1 MPSMNPGLKNPFML
15 SVFSCRIWLTSLFID
30 GTRTSYG
37 LYLTARVQK
46 SWGDNTD
53 SVGVKSQQSLLRSIP
68 WWYAVWTSQVSQKLL
83 CFDRLVSW
91 MGGRLIEWLVNWLI
105 NWLNNWL
112 NGRLIGWLIYYLI
125 DWLIDWLKLR
135 TPSIHENFFI
145 SNYRRVSYERYADG
159 RVIAYQNRDPDRF
172 YFIISGRLSLLSEYQ
187 LNTGTVTR
195 VIGEMKKGQHS
206 DVSTNSSL
214 IECKKTMENA

>member
-1 MPSMNPGLKNPFML
+1 MQYLASTAPYSLRLPYKLLTLTNP
-15 SVFSCRIWLTSLFID
+15 
-30 GTRTSYG
+30 
-37 LYLTARVQK
+37 
-46 SWGDNTD
+46 NT
-53 SVGVKSQQSLLRSIP
+53 KEKLALLRWSVDTDQLVVLHAKSY
-68 WWYAVWTSQVSQKLL
+68 WWENKSLPRNQWKIHTIQNKLI
-83 CFDRLVSW
+83 D
-91 MGGRLIEWLVNWLI
+91 
-105 NWLNNWL
+105 WL
-112 NGRLIGWLIYYLI
+112 NGRLIGWLIYYLV
-125 DWLIDWLKLR
+125 DWLINWLKLR